1 MAHLLLSLPL
11 LPLLLHLG
19 LLLCLLPLLLPPLL
33 LSLLLGLL
41 LLLASRL
48 LLPHLLL
55 AHLLLALLVGRHLF
69 EADLWLTFSLLVLNP
84 RLTHALDVHLRLTG
98 PLDRGLDLTLR
109 RLHLHLGLRPLD
121 LNLGLLLRLPDGYLR
136 LRHLHLNLWL
146 RHLHSDLGLRHAD
159 RDLRL
164 RLLNRDGRRR
174 DLNRNLWLR
183 LADGHLRLGLLDGDA
198 RSRRS
203 KLHLR
208 WTLLN
213 RYLRLPLVL
222 LSELQ
227 LARLGELLLT
237 LLLHASLAHSLQ
249 GVSTGLL
256 VGLRSELTRLIQS
269 HRGSG
274 RVTLKALHELLAG
287 IGRLRLLLAKLL
299 LSCALLLP
307 FLLSWLN
314 LGLRLLLRLLPL
326 RLGKRSRH
334 EGGRPEQSR
343 REQDFHLR
351 TSHGEFSH
359 VGRLT
364 AHRCDRSVMVK
375 DRAAVEV
382 SISLAGGNASV

>member
-1 MAHLLLSLPL
+1 M
-11 LPLLLHLG
+11 
-19 LLLCLLPLLLPPLL
+19 
-33 LSLLLGLL
+33 
-41 LLLASRL
+41 
-48 LLPHLLL
+48 
-55 AHLLLALLVGRHLF
+55 
-69 EADLWLTFSLLVLNP
+69 
-84 RLTHALDVHLRLTG
+84 
-98 PLDRGLDLTLR
+98 
-109 RLHLHLGLRPLD
+109 
-121 LNLGLLLRLPDGYLR
+121 
-136 LRHLHLNLWL
+136 
-146 RHLHSDLGLRHAD
+146 
-159 RDLRL
+159 
-164 RLLNRDGRRR
+164 
-174 DLNRNLWLR
+174 
-183 LADGHLRLGLLDGDA
+183 
-198 RSRRS
+198 
-203 KLHLR
+203 
-208 WTLLN
+208 
-213 RYLRLPLVL
+213 
-222 LSELQ
+222 
-227 LARLGELLLT
+227 ARLGELLLT

-287 IGRLRLLLAKLL
+287 IGRLKLLLAMLL

-314 LGLRLLLRLLPL
+314 LGLRLLLRQLPL
-326 RLGKRSRH
+326 RLGKCSRH
-334 EGGRPEQSR
+334 EGGRAEQSR